1 MDVHFHPLLCPVRLT
16 KRPELHHFRSLST
29 KRFYWFVVFLCNYL
43 RGVQLWILLMDH
55 GQAVGLFVP
64 MTTWLCDYSSRIS
77 SRQRAAAIVAKC
89 NGAIMEFACKILV
102 DTFSIDFFPHTYRL
116 ISISHTALISIYS
129 SSFIYLTCTELIT
142 LHIFLYMLG
151 LTQCRC
157 QSRVSS
163 WFSISQPSCRRLWRR
178 KMGLPQVTVRC
189 VPIQKHP
196 TAIPPTRPWECTNAF
211 PPPQQQHVLAPA

>member
-1 MDVHFHPLLCPVRLT
+1 M
-16 KRPELHHFRSLST
+16 
-29 KRFYWFVVFLCNYL
+29 
-43 RGVQLWILLMDH
+43 
-55 GQAVGLFVP
+55 
-64 MTTWLCDYSSRIS
+64 
-77 SRQRAAAIVAKC
+77 AAIVAKC

-178 KMGLPQVTVRC
+178 KTGLPRVTVCC
-189 VPIQKHP
+189 VPIQKHT
-196 TAIPPTRPWECTNAF
+196 TAIPPTRPWVCTNAF
-211 PPPQQQHVLAPA
+211 FPPTTACFSPCLEVRHFWSSYLFKSPLVPHSS